1 MTKTPP
7 RDITPVTGEEWRRL
21 GFYHELDPD
30 RRVWRLSGSRS
41 GLLGFARL
49 IARHAESTAVSPEAR
64 PLQLGPYGDLQ
75 VKLWERPGIDDESIH
90 GRPDDLHRL
99 AQLVE
104 SCLADTWP
112 GGEVV
117 IGPEY
122 AGDAE
127 CSLVFEIMDDD
138 FDPAVAVTPVSVE
151 DLAPAPAAVSPPV
164 AFKFHSPDGTECEG
178 VVRLEGADLVIQ
190 YEKKDWA
197 AIVAKIRVAFFGGWR
212 SGVKDMIIPLSEVTL
227 ARFKRGVFGANLTL
241 QVNDIKLIEGV
252 PTTKLGTI
260 RLNFRR
266 ADRDDAASL
275 ATAIDQLLEEARWS

>member
-21 GFYHELDPD
+21 GYYHELDPD
-30 RRVWRLSGSRS
+30 RRVWRLCGSRS

-90 GRPDDLHRL
+90 GRPEDLRRL

-104 SCLADTWP
+104 SRLADTWP
-112 GGEVV
+112 GEEVV

-122 AGDAE
+122 ARDAE
-127 CSLVFEIMDDD
+127 CSLVFEIMNDD
-138 FDPAVAVTPVSVE
+138 FDPAGAGAPVSVE
-151 DLAPAPAAVSPPV
+151 DLAPAPAPVSPRV

-178 VVRLEGADLVIQ
+178 LVRLDGADLVIQ
-190 YEKKDWA
+190 YEKQGWA
-197 AIVAKIRVAFFGGWR
+197 ATVAKIKDAFFGGWR
-212 SGVKDMIIPLSEVTL
+212 SGVKDMSIPLSEVTL

-252 PTTKLGTI
+252 PPAKFGTI
-260 RLNFRR
+260 RLDFRR
-266 ADRDDAASL
+266 ADRDDAADL
-275 ATAIDQLLEEARWS
+275 ATAIDELLEEARG

>member
-1 MTKTPP
+1 M
-7 RDITPVTGEEWRRL
+7 
-21 GFYHELDPD
+21 
-30 RRVWRLSGSRS
+30 SGSRS

-90 GRPDDLHRL
+90 GRPDDLRRL

-127 CSLVFEIMDDD
+127 CSLVFEVMDDD
-138 FDPAVAVTPVSVE
+138 FDPAAAVRPVQVE
-151 DLAPAPAAVSPPV
+151 DLAPAAVSPPV
-164 AFKFHSPDGTECEG
+164 AFKFHNPEETVWEG
-178 VVRLEGADLVIQ
+178 LVHLEGADLVIQ
-190 YEKKDWA
+190 YEKKETTLD
-197 AIVAKIRVAFFGGWR
+197 RVAALFGALR
-212 SGVKDMIIPLSEVTL
+212 SGVKDMIIPVSEVTWV
-227 ARFKRGVFGANLTL
+227 RFKRGVFGAKLTL
-241 QVNDIKLIEGV
+241 RVNDINLVEGV
-252 PTTKLGTI
+252 PRTKPGTI

-266 ADRDDAASL
+266 ADRDDAADL
-275 ATAIDQLLEEARWS
+275 ATAIDELLEEARW

>member
-30 RRVWRLSGSRS
+30 RRVWRLCGSRS
-41 GLLGFARL
+41 GLHGFARL
-49 IARHAESTAVSPEAR
+49 IARHADSTAVSPEAR

-90 GRPDDLHRL
+90 GRPDDLRRL

-104 SCLADTWP
+104 SCLADTRP

-127 CSLVFEIMDDD
+127 CSLLFEVMDDD
-138 FDPAVAVTPVSVE
+138 FDPADAVGPVPVE
-151 DLAPAPAAVSPPV
+151 EPAPSRPAASPQV
-164 AFKFHSPDGTECEG
+164 AFKFQDPSDAEWEG
-178 VVRLEGADLVIQ
+178 LVYLEGSDLVFQ
-190 YEKKDWA
+190 YEKKETMFDK
-197 AIVAKIRVAFFGGWR
+197 VATYFGGSR
-212 SGVKDMIIPLSEVTL
+212 PGVRDMIIPLSDVTV

-241 QVNDIKLIEGV
+241 QVNDINLLEGV
-252 PTTKLGTI
+252 PRTKAGTI
-260 RLNFRR
+260 RLNFQR
-266 ADRDDAASL
+266 ADRDIAADLS
-275 ATAIDQLLEEARWS
+275 TAIDELLEEARS